1 MRILITGTTGFVGH
15 KLKASYTDAIAAP
28 SLRNATRDMI
38 KKIVEE
44 SEADVVI
51 HTAAISDI
59 GTCQKDPQSSYFA
72 NVQIPLYLA
81 AACKDRKLICFSSDQ
96 VYSACKEEGPYIEEV
111 VKPGNIYAEHKLEME
126 ERVLDLVPSAVMLR
140 AECIAYFCA
149 VLMATDSMKRQVFAI
164 QKESFIRIGMIIA
177 QS

>member
-38 KKIVEE
+38 MKIVEE

-111 VKPGNIYAEHKLEME
+111 VKPGNIYAEHKLWMMRRRCCFWCSVPILPKWNCSFRAGSHLES
-126 ERVLDLVPSAVMLR
+126 ERSAVQDVILR
-140 AECIAYFCA
+140 D
-149 VLMATDSMKRQVFAI
+149 V
-164 QKESFIRIGMIIA
+164 SFGIGFPV
-177 QS
+177 